1 MKKICLSL
9 IAIFCLIEPSFAQ
22 QAGTLDSSFN
32 QTGIYMHDFGFHDNI
47 NDVQIQPDQK
57 IILTGIAITP
67 AFAGVLKVMRLK
79 TNGTPDSSFAVN
91 GVYSLLVGNE
101 SYGYKSAVTPDGKII
116 VAGITYDANY
126 QADWL
131 LLRLDSTGTIDPTF
145 GNNGITIVDF
155 LNRDDLAYGMAL
167 QPDGKIVVAGSF
179 TDTVNFYNNPCIM
192 RFTSDG
198 IIDSTYGSNGY
209 TFIPGIDIDNRFYNV
224 VVQPNGKI
232 VACGHYSKVLSGAQ
246 DFDVLVFRTDST
258 GNPDAGFGVNGAFI
272 QSING
277 GIDDAFGLGI
287 DQDDNIVV
295 AGYTTVPVTLEF
307 DMVLLKY
314 DSTGAPL
321 STFGNSGLVTFNNS
335 EFDVAMSVQI
345 QPDNKIVAGGS
356 SGLSFFGARD
366 FALWRYLP
374 DGTPDPSFGT
384 NGFVTT
390 AVTPNFQ
397 DCNSIALQ
405 NDGKIVAAGK
415 TFSGT
420 NNDLA
425 VVRYHND
432 LGTSVQEIKYSEAAL
447 NVFPNPASSGTFITI
462 EFNNQAEKDI
472 SVTMIDFSGREVFKQ
487 KKIDSHSETHIIHI
501 PQSIQSGIY
510 VLKISN
516 QKEAYFRKL
525 MVK

>member
-1 MKKICLSL
+1 MF
-9 IAIFCLIEPSFAQ
+9 AIIFLFEPSSAQ

-32 QTGIYMHDFGFHDNI
+32 QTGIYMHDFGFHDNL

-57 IILTGIAITP
+57 IMLTGVAITP

-79 TNGTPDSSFAVN
+79 TDGTPDSSFAVN

-101 SYGYKSAVTPDGKII
+101 SYGYKSAITQDGKII

-131 LLRLDSTGTIDPTF
+131 LLRLDSTGTLDPSF
-145 GNNGITIVDF
+145 GNNGITMVDF
-155 LNRDDLAYGMAL
+155 LNRDDLAYGMTL
-167 QPDGKIVVAGSF
+167 QPDGKIVVVGSF

-192 RFTSDG
+192 RFTPDG

-209 TFIPGIDIDNRFYNV
+209 VFLPGIDIDNRFYNV
-224 VVQPNGKI
+224 VVESNGKI
-232 VACGHYSKVLSGAQ
+232 VACGHYSKVFSGAQ

-258 GNPDAGFGVNGAFI
+258 GTPDAGFGVNGAII

-277 GIDDAFGLGI
+277 GIDDAFGLAL
-287 DQDDNIVV
+287 DQDNNIVV

-335 EFDVAMSVQI
+335 EFDVAMSIQI

-356 SGLSFFGARD
+356 SGLNFFGPRD
-366 FALWRYLP
+366 FALWRYIP

-384 NGFVTT
+384 NGFVIT

-420 NNDLA
+420 NNDIA
-425 VVRYHND
+425 VVRYLND
-432 LGTSVQEIKYSEAAL
+432 LGTTVQEIKFSEGVL
-447 NVFPNPASSGTFITI
+447 NVFPNPASSGTFVTI
-462 EFNNQAEKDI
+462 EFNNHSVKDI
-472 SVTMIDFSGREVFKQ
+472 SVTLIDFSGREIFKQ
-487 KKIDSHSETHIIHI
+487 EIMGSGSQSLIIPI
-501 PQSIQSGIY
+501 PESTTSGIY

-516 QKEAYFRKL
+516 QKETYFRKI

>member
-1 MKKICLSL
+1 MKKICLILLVITSL
-9 IAIFCLIEPSFAQ
+9 FKPAFSQ
-22 QAGTLDSSFN
+22 QAGTPDSSFN
-32 QTGIYMHDFGFHDNI
+32 QTGIYMHDFGFHDNL
-47 NDVQIQPDQK
+47 NDVIIQPDQR
-57 IILTGIAITP
+57 IILTGVAITP

-79 TNGTPDSSFAVN
+79 TDGTPDSSFAVN

-101 SYGYKSAVTPDGKII
+101 SYGYKSAITADGKIL

-131 LLRLDSTGTIDPTF
+131 LLRMDSTGTLDPSF
-145 GNNGITIVDF
+145 GNNGITLIDF
-155 LNRDDLAYGMAL
+155 FNRDDLAYGMAL
-167 QPDGKIVVAGSF
+167 QPDGKIVVAGSY

-192 RFTSDG
+192 RFTADG
-198 IIDSTYGSNGY
+198 IVDSTYGSNGY
-209 TFIPGIDIDNRFYNV
+209 AFLPGIDIDNRFYNV

-232 VACGHYSKVLSGAQ
+232 VACGHYSKVFSGAQ

-258 GNPDAGFGVNGAFI
+258 GTPDAGFGVNGAII

-277 GIDDAFGLGI
+277 GIDDVFGLGI
-287 DQDDNIVV
+287 DHDNNIVL
-295 AGYTTVPVTLEF
+295 AGYTTVPVTLEY

-314 DSTGAPL
+314 DSTGIPV
-321 STFGNSGLVTFNNS
+321 STFGNSGMVTFNNS

-345 QPDNKIVAGGS
+345 QPDNKILAGGS

-374 DGTPDPSFGT
+374 DGTPDPSFGN

-405 NDGKIVAAGK
+405 GDGKIVAAGK

-420 NNDLA
+420 NNDMA
-425 VVRYHND
+425 VVRHLND
-432 LGTSVQEIKYSEAAL
+432 LGTTVYENNFRANDFQI
-447 NVFPNPASSGTFITI
+447 FPNPAISGNLLTIHLKNQTIKNAAVAMLDCTGREIFRSKLAATNAETNFIRLPESLTGGMYLLMISDNNETFI
-462 EFNNQAEKDI
+462 
-472 SVTMIDFSGREVFKQ
+472 
-487 KKIDSHSETHIIHI
+487 
-501 PQSIQSGIY
+501 
-510 VLKISN
+510 
-516 QKEAYFRKL
+516 RKL
-525 MVK
+525 IVK